1 MRRSNMR
8 RSHVFALLVFLATS
22 LGGMGSVT
30 AGEVAVL
37 MAAPVDA
44 YEDALRGFK
53 LSLRGHQI
61 GTTYHMKG
69 DVDRGREALAGIQSG
84 ENGKKPDLV
93 FAVGVWALQAA
104 LNEPIGIPVVY
115 AMVLN
120 PASIVGSRPANIT
133 GASMN
138 VSVADSLRL
147 LTQLG
152 PQIRRVG
159 VVFNES
165 KTGYLVTEAKALA
178 STVGIELL
186 ARRVQ
191 TPGEAIQAVDS
202 LQQEGIDA
210 FWFLPDE
217 TLLAAAVSK
226 HVFLVSHRNGV
237 PILGIS
243 KRQAKMGAVLAL
255 TFASSEDIGSQAGE
269 LANTILAGT
278 RASEVASTTA
288 RRVSLTVNLKVA
300 RKLGVEI
307 PENILVAANE
317 LIK

>member
-1 MRRSNMR
+1 MR

-37 MAAPVDA
+37 MAAPVDV

-61 GTTYHMKG
+61 GKTHHMEG
-69 DVDRGREALAGIQSG
+69 DVDRGRAALAGIQSG

-104 LNEPIGIPVVY
+104 LKEPIGIPVVY

-120 PASIVGSRPANIT
+120 PPSIVGSRPANIT

-186 ARRVQ
+186 ARRAQ
-191 TPGEAIQAVDS
+191 TPGEAIQAVNS

-210 FWFLPDE
+210 FWFLPDD
-217 TLLAAAVSK
+217 TLLAAPVSK
-226 HVFLVSHRNGV
+226 HVFLVSYRNGV

-255 TFASSEDIGSQAGE
+255 TFASSEDIGTQAGE
-269 LANTILAGT
+269 LANAILGGT
-278 RASEVASTTA
+278 RASEVPYTQA
-288 RRVSLTVNLKVA
+288 RRVSLTVNLKAA

-307 PENILVAANE
+307 PESILVAANE